1 MKKGTL
7 DTAAVTSPPGKGV
20 HASDPRPQEDS
31 EVEACTGS
39 LKFQVSLINLVN
51 SYLKLKKKKK
61 KGWDVHQRWYSVWPP
76 CISPLGSIP
85 NTIQGYKTQFYYSP
99 RYS

>member
-61 KGWDVHQRWYSVWPP
+61 RLGCASAVVQCVATMHKPP
-76 CISPLGSIP
+76 GFNS
-85 NTIQGYKTQFYYSP
+85 QYYP
-99 RYS
+99 RL